1 MGGPLSVTLSEIYM
15 SKMEDGIVGKRQ
27 PKVYKHYVDDTINR
41 RKNNYIYC
49 SMN

>member
-1 MGGPLSVTLSEIYM
+1 MGGPLSVTLSDVYM
-15 SKMEDGIVGKRQ
+15 SKMEDRIVGKHQ

-41 RKNNYIYC
+41 HKNSYICC